1 MRAAEILRYM
11 ESSFIKKLI
20 SAIVKATKAKN
31 NERSV
36 WQSATTI
43 SVNYVE
49 SKPQGFVTRLKGSI
63 LSKD

>member
-1 MRAAEILRYM
+1 M

-36 WQSATTI
+36 WKSATAI
-43 SVNYVE
+43 SVKNVE
-49 SKPQGFVTRLKGSI
+49 SKPQCYVTGLKGSM
-63 LSKD
+63 LS

>member
-36 WQSATTI
+36 SNQTLGLCNKT
-43 SVNYVE
+43 E
-49 SKPQGFVTRLKGSI
+49 R
-63 LSKD
+63 

>member
-36 WQSATTI
+36 WLSVSTI

-49 SKPQGFVTRLKGSI
+49 SKPQSYVARLKD
-63 LSKD
+63 SKFMR

>member
-20 SAIVKATKAKN
+20 SAIVKATKAKS

-36 WQSATTI
+36 WKSATAI
-43 SVNYVE
+43 SVKNSNQNPSVM
-49 SKPQGFVTRLKGSI
+49 
-63 LSKD
+63 